1 MRRALG
7 ALAVALLLGG
17 AAAKPSEPSDPAAP
31 PPIPLPWFRLSR
43 KNAYALH
50 LVTTRFS
57 LKQGNLTDLTEARLA
72 LFQRVCL
79 PTMAAQLADRFVW
92 LIYTDTTLPWR
103 TWARMRA
110 MVRPWPHFHV
120 LRRPPTDEREF
131 GRRPREVLLN
141 AKLWTPPP
149 GAAELAEVATISTR
163 LDADDGLASGAVA
176 ELQRLADER
185 LTAGALLEERTLCGA
200 ACWVDALEWTP
211 ALARGLGKLARV
223 HTYDSPDA
231 CTTPG
236 LTAFGWENNR
246 TRCTAHMA
254 KHTRFGKAVRELK
267 QMSSSPPIRTR
278 SVTSNSMS
286 GLGAGLPT
294 ASDTPAETSL
304 RPYNLTAHSLEGCAQ
319 RLRKSTARIARDQLS
334 QRCNMGFS
342 CRESAS
348 KVLSQLAAA
357 DQPAGARPLP
367 GAPAKTRRPISV
379 RGVGGGAALPE
390 AADQPAGARPLPGAL
405 AKKRRPI
412 SLRGVGASLLPE
424 KARLKRAGRREAGAA
439 GPPGAA
445 SAAALL
451 ERRRGRRA
459 RGAGE
464 GARAAIDLSPW
475 GANSSA
481 LSWRQ

>member
-185 LTAGALLEERTLCGA
+185 LTAGALLE
-200 ACWVDALEWTP
+200 
-211 ALARGLGKLARV
+211 
-223 HTYDSPDA
+223 
-231 CTTPG
+231 
-236 LTAFGWENNR
+236 
-246 TRCTAHMA
+246 
-254 KHTRFGKAVRELK
+254 
-267 QMSSSPPIRTR
+267 
-278 SVTSNSMS
+278 
-286 GLGAGLPT
+286 
-294 ASDTPAETSL
+294 
-304 RPYNLTAHSLEGCAQ
+304 
-319 RLRKSTARIARDQLS
+319 
-334 QRCNMGFS
+334 
-342 CRESAS
+342 
-348 KVLSQLAAA
+348 
-357 DQPAGARPLP
+357 
-367 GAPAKTRRPISV
+367 
-379 RGVGGGAALPE
+379 
-390 AADQPAGARPLPGAL
+390 
-405 AKKRRPI
+405 
-412 SLRGVGASLLPE
+412 
-424 KARLKRAGRREAGAA
+424 
-439 GPPGAA
+439 
-445 SAAALL
+445 
-451 ERRRGRRA
+451 
-459 RGAGE
+459 
-464 GARAAIDLSPW
+464 
-475 GANSSA
+475 
-481 LSWRQ
+481 